1 MRIRQIKP
9 SWWLD
14 KELRRRLSA
23 EAREFYIGLWMVA
36 DDAGWIEWDIE
47 RIAAELYPYD
57 QVARREKAVRNYA
70 GALERLDADQP
81 HLVIHECGHA
91 QVPKMPGHQRNTG
104 RLATT
109 VSDRHKRVCS
119 HMRPHATTS
128 GPVIGRVGKEER
140 NGSGSGTVDA
150 REAQSDYA
158 AEVVARLARRYP
170 VKSP

>member
-36 DDAGWIEWDIE
+36 DDAGWLEWDIE
-47 RIAAELYPYD
+47 RIGAELYPYD

-70 GALERLDADQP
+70 GALERLDADHP
-81 HLVIHECGHA
+81 HLVIHPCGHA

-104 RLATT
+104 KVSVT
-109 VSDRHKRVCS
+109 VSDKHKRCLV
-119 HMRPHATTS
+119 ATS
-128 GPVIGRVGKEER
+128 GHREPLVAAVGNGRERVVVG
-140 NGSGSGTVDA
+140 NGSGSA
-150 REAQSDYA
+150 RDEETDDYA
-158 AEVVARLARRYP
+158 AEVVAKLARRYP